1 MSDSNHTFDIELDKL
16 LKEYLGDDCYGN
28 INLSI
33 DYPEKEANG
42 VSEKINNFYKDQ
54 LQINVGTYN
63 ERIKIDRTITFSEKK
78 LDANK
83 FCNFL
88 IELGKVC
95 ISGGK
100 LNLAAEVFKKANLC
114 SSGLSKTYKAES
126 LMGMANIHIK
136 RGNWSR
142 GLNIIS
148 EAQEL
153 YKEANDIHGI
163 AVCENLIG
171 TINGELGDIEN
182 AKKHFQQSLSL
193 IDVETDL
200 ELAAEL
206 ETNLGIID
214 HMEENSNDA
223 LNHLLKARKI
233 FKELGN
239 FKNYANVA
247 LSLGLVYFEAEDY
260 LSAISSLD
268 EGIEIAKQHRFLSI
282 LCLLYH
288 AKSRVLIPTKAFYYA
303 AEFADKA
310 LEISHDLN
318 DKVTLADIYKV
329 KGIIER
335 ELKNFEAA
343 ESHFL
348 NSIRIN
354 TSLKNEMNT
363 AETYVELGILYRE
376 LNNSNS
382 KQSSLKNALGYYK
395 KIKSSVKAKKIED
408 VLDFQEA

>member
-1 MSDSNHTFDIELDKL
+1 MSNLNHTFDIELDKL
-16 LKEYLGDDCYGN
+16 LKEYLGDDCCGN

-33 DYPEKEANG
+33 DYPEKEVNG

-54 LQINVGTYN
+54 LQINIGTYN
-63 ERIKIDRTITFSEKK
+63 ERIKIDRTITFSEKN
-78 LDANK
+78 LEASK
-83 FCNFL
+83 FCKFL

-114 SSGLSKTYKAES
+114 SSGLAKTYKAES
-126 LMGMANIHIK
+126 LTGLANVHIK

-142 GLNIIS
+142 GLNIIA
-148 EAQEL
+148 EAEEL
-153 YKEANDIHGI
+153 YKDANDNLGV
-163 AVCENLIG
+163 AVCENLVG
-171 TINGELGDIEN
+171 TINGELGDIVN
-182 AKKHFQQSLSL
+182 AKKHFQLSISL
-193 IDVETDL
+193 IDPQTEL
-200 ELAAEL
+200 EFAAEL

-214 HMEENSNDA
+214 HMEENSDDA
-223 LNHLLKARKI
+223 LNHLKKAQKI
-233 FKELGN
+233 FKELQN
-239 FKNYANVA
+239 FKNLANVT
-247 LSLGLVYFEAEDY
+247 LSLSLVYFEAEDY

-268 EGIEIAKQHRFLSI
+268 EGIEIAKQHHFLSI
-282 LCLLYH
+282 LCLLYL

-303 AEFADKA
+303 SEFADKA

-318 DKVTLADIYKV
+318 DKTTLADIYKV

-335 ELKNFEAA
+335 ELKNFEVA

-354 TSLKNEMNT
+354 SALKNEMNT

-376 LNNSNS
+376 LNNSTS
-382 KQSSLKNALGYYK
+382 KRSSLKNALDYYK
-395 KIKSSVKAKKIED
+395 KIKSSVKVKRIED
-408 VLDFQEA
+408 VLDFKVV